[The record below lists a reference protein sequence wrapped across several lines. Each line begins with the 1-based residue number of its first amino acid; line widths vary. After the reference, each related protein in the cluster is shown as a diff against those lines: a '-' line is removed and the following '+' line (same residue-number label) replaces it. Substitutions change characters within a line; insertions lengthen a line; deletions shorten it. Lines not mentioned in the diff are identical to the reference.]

1 MKLQKNI
8 NNKKCG
14 SKFTLINE
22 NYFWEISIILDGEQ
36 WLWKLDF
43 SNFWQLT
50 TMSIQ
55 PFSFEYIDLWYN
67 IWLILY
73 PSLWNLTTYT
83 FQLGQG
89 LILQTESCLLRFL
102 SNTIQNDLVVK
113 VQAKTCL
120 LNAGPPGLYYLG
132 FCDWFQ
138 LDNGCNLPDLFWF
151 FHLERT
157 CPNWSG
163 ERAMLWPLWVWC
175 QLGYGV
181 F

>member
-1 MKLQKNI
+1 M
-8 NNKKCG
+8 
-14 SKFTLINE
+14 
-22 NYFWEISIILDGEQ
+22 
-36 WLWKLDF
+36 
-43 SNFWQLT
+43 
-50 TMSIQ
+50 
-55 PFSFEYIDLWYN
+55 
-67 IWLILY
+67 Y

-151 FHLERT
+151 FHLGHT
-157 CPNWSG
+157 CPGWSG
-163 ERAMLWPLWVWC
+163 ERAMLWPLWFWS
-175 QLGYGV
+175 QLGYEV
-181 F
+181 FFNLPIKIKLDYFKKCNPSFTSIYSFFCFVY

>member
-1 MKLQKNI
+1 M
-8 NNKKCG
+8 
-14 SKFTLINE
+14 
-22 NYFWEISIILDGEQ
+22 
-36 WLWKLDF
+36 
-43 SNFWQLT
+43 
-50 TMSIQ
+50 
-55 PFSFEYIDLWYN
+55 
-67 IWLILY
+67 Y

-151 FHLERT
+151 FHLGRT
-157 CPNWSG
+157 CPSWSG
-163 ERAMLWPLWVWC
+163 ERAMLWPLWVWY
-175 QLGYGV
+175 QLGCGV
-181 F
+181 FKFTDKFIHLGYFNKIKLVNIISMKVLSYTNRHRKARTYKIENYFWKMREKILIDENHF